1 MKRYSRISYRFA
13 HNFSYKVCMNRH
25 IFCFIFVH
33 NFLWRTQKINRI
45 VLIKSFAWIHVENG
59 PCRKCE
65 FINRGEWLCWILNWV
80 WVGFMLN
87 IDFCTVAWRQKWN
100 RLENHRLITYSYFST
115 KLNGLDIGQLNNIIR
130 IRMKFNKVIILNVYS
145 SNWNSS
151 KWITPPLYLTLIKGV
166 EKNRQIRIKS
176 HQVEEKFR
184 IEFTFLVLVFLF
196 PFLIRKFTS
205 FFAFI

>member
-1 MKRYSRISYRFA
+1 MKRYSRISYRSA

-33 NFLWRTQKINRI
+33 NFLWSTQKINRI

-59 PCRKCE
+59 PCGKCE

-115 KLNGLDIGQLNNIIR
+115 KLNRLDIGQLNNIIR
-130 IRMKFNKVIILNVYS
+130 IRMKFNKEHHFECVFEQLEFLKVNNSATLPHSDNTSGKKS
-145 SNWNSS
+145 SNSN
-151 KWITPPLYLTLIKGV
+151 
-166 EKNRQIRIKS
+166 
-176 HQVEEKFR
+176 
-184 IEFTFLVLVFLF
+184 
-196 PFLIRKFTS
+196 
-205 FFAFI
+205 